1 MSSKH
6 LYRILQ
12 DCIFIRTKLYQLKE
26 RKLVTLNGIYFL
38 QFLFVITK
46 MKKKKCYESNI

>member
-1 MSSKH
+1 MSLKH

-26 RKLVTLNGIYFL
+26 RKLVTLMVYISCSFYL
-38 QFLFVITK
+38 
-46 MKKKKCYESNI
+46 